1 VAIAADGEHAKGM
14 PIFGDRTDNGSIAI
28 ARVMAIPTAG
38 WIGLISAPYYS
49 IVNSWKV
56 SADKPFSKEN
66 FALGAYDD
74 TICPP

>member
-1 VAIAADGEHAKGM
+1 MAADVEHAKGM
-14 PIFGDRTDNGSIAI
+14 PIVGDRTDSGSVAV
-28 ARVMAIPTAG
+28 ARIMAIPTAG
-38 WIGLISAPYYS
+38 WIGFISAPFYS

-74 TICPP
+74 SICPP